1 MTVAVSYC
9 KSGYHQLYFFV
20 LQYPYAY
27 VLSQTPAA
35 VEKLKSLLKSEV
47 ENVSVA
53 TKSTF
58 L

>member
-9 KSGYHQLYFFV
+9 QSGCHHLYFFV
-20 LQYPYAY
+20 LQYHYAY
-27 VLSQTPAA
+27 VLSQTPGA
-35 VEKLKSLLKSEV
+35 VEKLKSLLKAEV

-58 L
+58 P